1 MPTEAAC
8 PMGEVAESN
17 AHAQEEWA
25 RQCMLRV
32 SWPLFN
38 FYLFCACVPA
48 FAYTCHSI
56 PVDVRGQLCEVIFF
70 FPISVPGTKLRSNI
84 SHFDGPLATTFVTLN
99 PCALQPTLTQA
110 SHCSSRL
117 LQPAVALRGLV
128 MAVRPSLREQGH
140 ALTFSSQLLSLI

>member
-56 PVDVRGQLCEVIFF
+56 PVDVRGQLCEVSFLLPRISPRDQTQIKYKPFRWPLGYHF
-70 FPISVPGTKLRSNI
+70 CDPKSLCVTANSHPGFPLLLPVTAACCCPERPG
-84 SHFDGPLATTFVTLN
+84 DGCQTL
-99 PCALQPTLTQA
+99 P
-110 SHCSSRL
+110 
-117 LQPAVALRGLV
+117 
-128 MAVRPSLREQGH
+128 
-140 ALTFSSQLLSLI
+140 